1 MRKEREKRVNSVD
14 GRIWDEG
21 HIIKLE
27 RRRGDARAHLD
38 TNSHFLSPVPGNS
51 VPELQKTLRKGYS
64 A

>member
-14 GRIWDEG
+14 GRIWDEA

-27 RRRGDARAHLD
+27 RRGDARAHLD
-38 TNSHFLSPVPGNS
+38 TNSHLLSPVPGDS
-51 VPELQKTLRKGYS
+51 VPELRKTLRKGYS